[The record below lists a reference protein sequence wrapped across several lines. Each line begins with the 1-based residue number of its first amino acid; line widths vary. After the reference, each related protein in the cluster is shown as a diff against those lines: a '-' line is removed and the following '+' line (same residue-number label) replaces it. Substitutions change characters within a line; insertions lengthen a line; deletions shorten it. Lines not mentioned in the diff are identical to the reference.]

1 VFKRV
6 RAILPLPIVVLKD
19 FFIEATTSPGPQLRR
34 AIQSRAQA
42 QKQIANDVR
51 PRLLEYTDLNSA
63 ERDSRLAPGGMSQL
77 AGDRLKF
84 DPTDPAQDIFFVAAD
99 GSETR
104 IEVVGKNTGGELI
117 FLIPPA

>member
-19 FFIEATTSPGPQLRR
+19 FFIEATTSSGPQLRR

-42 QKQIANDVR
+42 QKQIVNDVC

-63 ERDSRLAPGGMSQL
+63 DAT
-77 AGDRLKF
+77 A
-84 DPTDPAQDIFFVAAD
+84 
-99 GSETR
+99 
-104 IEVVGKNTGGELI
+104 
-117 FLIPPA
+117 